1 MDDSPQR
8 SVRFRVEDVV
18 HPRPVQVLLELFR
31 HLNLEGEV
39 VAATTD
45 GETQYLVVRVAG
57 LEEPVI
63 VPKHKTSL
71 SFEEDASAALFESG
85 TSG

>member
-1 MDDSPQR
+1 
-8 SVRFRVEDVV
+8 VEDVV